1 MTAQMH
7 AKQATGL
14 RNIEPRIRRQRLII
28 EARYQIDVTPQIVED
43 YLRGLSADL
52 EMTLHLEPV
61 ITSATGKSDPIHDGY
76 EGVIFWLESGAVI
89 YVWDRLKF
97 LTVDIYCCKKF
108 SNEQAIDFT
117 RRFFQTSELE
127 HATI

>member
-1 MTAQMH
+1 M
-7 AKQATGL
+7 
-14 RNIEPRIRRQRLII
+14 RNIEPRVTRQRLII
-28 EARYQIDVTPQIVED
+28 EARYEISVDAQTVED
-43 YLRGLSADL
+43 YLMGLADDL
-52 EMTLHLEPV
+52 DMTIHLEPI